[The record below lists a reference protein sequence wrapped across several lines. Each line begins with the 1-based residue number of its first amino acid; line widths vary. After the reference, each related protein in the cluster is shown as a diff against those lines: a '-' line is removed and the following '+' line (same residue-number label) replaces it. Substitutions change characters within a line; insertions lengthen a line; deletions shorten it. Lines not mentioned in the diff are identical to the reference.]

1 MHQSTSAL
9 LARAYIM
16 QKQVLAFRCCF
27 IFDIYSDYALFTV
40 CVVYASLK
48 LVKKVTIETLPISEF
63 VRSFD
68 RHMQRTQ
75 PQFCVRFVPEGH
87 KIFNKRKSWYIE
99 IHRICC
105 HLFLGISRRFF
116 PLTSWVMF
124 RNKFRRGSTFFF
136 IS

>member
-63 VRSFD
+63 VRSID
-68 RHMQRTQ
+68 TCNE
-75 PQFCVRFVPEGH
+75 PNPNFVCA
-87 KIFNKRKSWYIE
+87 S
-99 IHRICC
+99 
-105 HLFLGISRRFF
+105 
-116 PLTSWVMF
+116 
-124 RNKFRRGSTFFF
+124 FRRGIKSLIKENLGT
-136 IS
+136 